1 MTTHDGIAV
10 VGGDGSL
17 REVVSRIPEPE
28 HSSSM
33 AGGVIRAGSG
43 NDVARQLQLNVA
55 DLAVQRIMMEQ
66 LYLLMWC
73 ALPAVRLWT
82 VP

>member
-1 MTTHDGIAV
+1 
-10 VGGDGSL
+10 
-17 REVVSRIPEPE
+17 
-28 HSSSM
+28 M

-55 DLAVQRIMMEQ
+55 DLAVQRIMMKQ